1 MDKISFKNLIEC
13 SVHIAMYVSMKYYID
28 QKINLP
34 KHHMIICWMISICR
48 MLFSRVCS
56 LMIINVHHSVFSMTN
71 FLFTHDALLPFSH
84 KSQKMEEQVE
94 DIQIEVDRG
103 HNVFLGR
110 QFVHHHACIKDDE
123 EREKESTPSCDHSVH
138 QHSGEENLLK

>member
-1 MDKISFKNLIEC
+1 
-13 SVHIAMYVSMKYYID
+13 
-28 QKINLP
+28 
-34 KHHMIICWMISICR
+34 MIFLCR

-123 EREKESTPSCDHSVH
+123 EREKESTPSCDHSIH
-138 QHSGEENLLK
+138 QDSGEENLLK

>member
-1 MDKISFKNLIEC
+1 MFSAYSNVRLHEILYRSKNKPPKTSHDYLLNDF
-13 SVHIAMYVSMKYYID
+13 SLQNVTFWSMQSHD
-28 QKINLP
+28 HQCTPFFL
-34 KHHMIICWMISICR
+34 
-48 MLFSRVCS
+48 
-56 LMIINVHHSVFSMTN
+56 FSMTN

-123 EREKESTPSCDHSVH
+123 EREKESTPSCDHSIH
-138 QHSGEENLLK
+138 QDSGEENLLKQNLFI

>member
-1 MDKISFKNLIEC
+1 
-13 SVHIAMYVSMKYYID
+13 
-28 QKINLP
+28 
-34 KHHMIICWMISICR
+34 
-48 MLFSRVCS
+48 MLFSGVCS
-56 LMIINVHHSVFSMTN
+56 LMIINVHHSFFSMTN

-84 KSQKMEEQVE
+84 KSKKMEEQVE
-94 DIQIEVDRG
+94 DIQIEVHRG

-138 QHSGEENLLK
+138 QDSGEENLLK